1 MKIRIFT
8 EFLNFGDQIGRKSK
22 CFILIHQGIS
32 YQVVDS
38 LRKKISLNLEK
49 NIKEPII
56 LYKHKVI
63 KIKII
68 LISSFSLML
77 LILVPLEYSFFFF
90 SINSCNLTWGLRVI
104 GTVIIPRNSKVFI
117 NIYMIFPKKWVPQ
130 SLETVEG
137 IATWYIL
144 TNKPKFIL
152 VLLQ

>member
-1 MKIRIFT
+1 MFHPYSPRYILPSCWQLKEKDF
-8 EFLNFGDQIGRKSK
+8 FKSGK
-22 CFILIHQGIS
+22 
-32 YQVVDS
+32 
-38 LRKKISLNLEK
+38 K

-77 LILVPLEYSFFFF
+77 LILVPLEHSFFFP
-90 SINSCNLTWGLRVI
+90 INSCNLTWGLRVI
-104 GTVIIPRNSKVFI
+104 GTVIIPRNPKVFI
-117 NIYMIFPKKWVPQ
+117 NIHMIFPKKWVPQ
-130 SLETVEG
+130 SLEIVEG